1 MFEFQIVINPCEL
14 AVLSPRLDSVTVFPF
29 DRRSKSRTF
38 HLDFLLI
45 KEGLSIYSNHLRGT
59 RFIQFTRTHPLST
72 KSIFKLI
79 KADQEYS
86 ISLNTDNPTRYFLKL
101 KMDSTGIIQ
110 TIEHGKLL
118 PVKKTSVAKK
128 NLKFST
134 MVSTALTFLDLMVDD
149 KHKTELF
156 KEKFKKEGG
165 PEFEEFLDLLSMG
178 TSFITNDQKELFETN
193 QKAIQKGR
201 TPTND
206 TLKEFM
212 DIISAAA
219 TFIQF
224 LIEPR
229 IQSDESSPIHSP
241 PRIEHDQPMIVE
253 ARDEPPHSPPR
264 DEHSIPPSSPSTES
278 DLSLPPAD
286 HDPPVS
292 DEPTKMEQ
300 ATEDEKNI

>member
-1 MFEFQIVINPCEL
+1 MFEFQIVINPSEL

-29 DRRSKSRTF
+29 DHRSKSRTF
-38 HLDFLLI
+38 HIDFLLI
-45 KEGLSIYSNHLRGT
+45 KEGLSIYSNRLRGT

-134 MVSTALTFLDLMVDD
+134 MVTTALAFLDLMVDD

-156 KEKFKKEGG
+156 KENFKKQGG

-193 QKAIQKGR
+193 QKAIQEGR
-201 TPTND
+201 TPAND

-212 DIISAAA
+212 EIVSAAA

-229 IQSDESSPIHSP
+229 ILSDERPIHSP
-241 PRIEHDQPMIVE
+241 LIIEHDPPVIEPTDV
-253 ARDEPPHSPPR
+253 PPHSPPR
-264 DEHSIPPSSPSTES
+264 DERPIPSSPSTES
-278 DLSLPPAD
+278 DLSLQPID

-292 DEPTKMEQ
+292 EATKMET
-300 ATEDEKNI
+300 TEDEKNI